1 MSGTIGQPLLIA
13 SPPYPAGPGAVA
25 VSPVPA
31 IPGPAAGAYGAL
43 PSIDD
48 AWLPTHA
55 IATIPAYPVQPLAPL
70 APQLDYQGILS
81 TIDQLLAR
89 LGSAAQQGGSAVTR
103 FCQSVADFFAFQPA
117 PQPAPAPQHSSD
129 PQAPSRPRPTR
140 FVLSSFNVL
149 SSSAGKSK
157 GFAPGPE
164 RMHAVAEILRANQVS
179 VVGFQEMDH
188 RQLAEF
194 KKVTGDTYGTF
205 AGSSGIRGYHDT
217 TLAWRKDTWKLVKG
231 DTITVPSYEGR
242 ESKVPYVRLRNKQ
255 TGQEAYFVDV
265 HNPANTRRHHH
276 QERYR
281 DAAARQEAALVKQL
295 FEQSGLP
302 VFLVG
307 DMNSVG
313 EAREIFTS
321 QAPVKAAN
329 PTRKSGID
337 WIFGTKDVQFGEFRR
352 ERGGLI
358 AKTTDHPVLFTNV
371 KIDAP

>member
-1 MSGTIGQPLLIA
+1 M
-13 SPPYPAGPGAVA
+13 PPPT
-25 VSPVPA
+25 A
-31 IPGPAAGAYGAL
+31 IPGSAVGTYGAL
-43 PSIDD
+43 PRVDD

-55 IATIPAYPVQPLAPL
+55 SYPVPSYPVQTL
-70 APQLDYQGILS
+70 APQASQLSFQGLLATLDR
-81 TIDQLLAR
+81 LLAR
-89 LGSAAQQGGSAVTR
+89 MGSAAQQGGSVVTQ
-103 FCQSVADFFAFQPA
+103 FCQSVAEFFASPPAAQPALQPA
-117 PQPAPAPQHSSD
+117 PPSPAQPTPQ
-129 PQAPSRPRPTR
+129 PEPKTPVRPTR

-205 AGSSGIRGYHDT
+205 AGASGIRGYHDT

-281 DAAARQEAALVKQL
+281 DAAARQEAALVRKL

-313 EAREIFTS
+313 EAREIFTT
-321 QAPVKAAN
+321 QAPIKAAN
-329 PTRKSGID
+329 PSRKSGID
-337 WIFGTKDVQFGEFRR
+337 WIFGTRDVQFGEFRR
-352 ERGGLI
+352 DRSGLI

-371 KIDAP
+371 KIGPA